1 MKHNF
6 LKIALV
12 AAVVATAGYGV
23 YENQRQDMMSE
34 VMMENLEALAR
45 YELPD
50 VEITCNKNDYIAPG
64 QCWAPDGECFR
75 LMQYYQAC
83 RFTGYQYMYC
93 TSICNI

>member
-34 VMMENLEALAR
+34 VILENVESLANNEGSSGDCDF
-45 YELPD
+45 YCKSNWKYTCI
-50 VEITCNKNDYIAPG
+50 ITFGDGVDGIVCPG
-64 QCWAPDGECFR
+64 YSKKSTP
-75 LMQYYQAC
+75 L
-83 RFTGYQYMYC
+83 
-93 TSICNI
+93 